1 MPETKAYT
9 LNFEAEPPKTER
21 KGRGK
26 PEYKN
31 TIDAFVLSE
40 KDYAKVEIPRGTKLF
55 NVQLGLRSAIKRM
68 GKAEEVKPIT
78 RKKELYL
85 VTRAYSDKQK
95 WKWTIIRKKKE
106 K

>member
-1 MPETKAYT
+1 MSENKAYK
-9 LNFEAEPPKTER
+9 LDFEAEPPKTKR

-26 PEYKN
+26 PEYKD
-31 TIDAFVLSE
+31 TIDAFVRSGKEYAKIEVPESE
-40 KDYAKVEIPRGTKLF
+40 KLS

-95 WKWTIIRKKKE
+95 WKWKIIRKR
-106 K
+106 